1 MKTLKNF
8 VRVLTIGMTVLGAA
22 ALAQSG
28 LVDGEVTKIDQA
40 AGKITIR
47 HGPIKKF
54 EMDGMTMVFQAKDP
68 TIFKSVKAGDKVRF
82 EVDRVDGQFTVTK
95 IERAK

>member
-1 MKTLKNF
+1 MRSAKVIVRALSVGATL
-8 VRVLTIGMTVLGAA
+8 LATA

-28 LVDGEVTKIDQA
+28 LIDGEVTKVDQA
-40 AGKITIR
+40 AAKITIR

-54 EMDGMTMVFQAKDP
+54 DMDGMTMSFGVKDP
-68 TIFKSVKAGDKVRF
+68 AMLNTVKAGDKVRF
-82 EVDRVDGQFTVTK
+82 ETDRIDGRFTLMK